1 MKDEKSVI
9 IEAAV
14 ADLMQFAEQLIWK
27 NPEIQKKM
35 EEMELKPEAVKAGK
49 RVQSDTHG
57 LGDWQIGQI
66 QDDHPENQDSGPGF
80 EQLELQP
87 PTSHVFMSP
96 TTPGV
101 SLINRPG

>member
-35 EEMELKPEAVKAGK
+35 EEMELKPEDVKAGK
-49 RVQSDTHG
+49 RGQSDTRDHA
-57 LGDWQIGQI
+57 WIGRLVKK
-66 QDDHPENQDSGPGF
+66 NPG
-80 EQLELQP
+80 
-87 PTSHVFMSP
+87 
-96 TTPGV
+96 
-101 SLINRPG
+101 